1 MSTTFKAQAIAHELA
16 DRLKVRT
23 ATAALGVVESTDSD
37 LNPLILIGTVDLAA
51 APVAATTVAAALVKV
66 VPQSWP
72 LAKDILGNTAIA
84 YTPHTIQILK
94 EAGPAGTP
102 TGGGLSSSAVLE
114 LLAQCAAMGCTV
126 EIYETTSGSG
136 VVLADIGAAAKL
148 VDTYSP
154 DQYYP
159 VISSQ

>member
-1 MSTTFKAQAIAHELA
+1 MATTFKAGAIANELA
-16 DRLKVRT
+16 DRMKTRPALNTLVVGQ
-23 ATAALGVVESTDSD
+23 ATAAD
-37 LNPLILIGTVDLAA
+37 LNPIITIGTLDLTAT
-51 APVAATTVAAALVKV
+51 PVAATTVAAALVKV
-66 VPQSWP
+66 IPQSWP
-72 LAKDILGNTAIA
+72 LAQDILGNTAIQ

-102 TGGGLSSSAVLE
+102 TGGGLTSSAVLE

-126 EIYETTSGSG
+126 EIYETASGSG
-136 VVLADIGAAAKL
+136 VLLADLGAAAKL